1 MLNFHSVNILG
12 ARFQAYVDMRSFVSL
27 FLKGRK
33 QTDLCTQMGRM
44 PPTFV
49 LLEEHMQRRRKSC
62 FYFDIMK

>member
-12 ARFQAYVDMRSFVSL
+12 ARFQPYVDMRLFVSL

-49 LLEEHMQRRRKSC
+49 LLEETHAKEEEKL
-62 FYFDIMK
+62 FLL